1 MLVQLRFKNIP
12 VIILKAFI
20 IAQICL
26 VFMSQLFAD
35 EMSRGEIAGV
45 IRSAEHPCKNVLA
58 LESTGKNSWKVE
70 CNSGSYIVIRKTDG
84 EFIVQSA
91 EKK

>member
-1 MLVQLRFKNIP
+1 MKPLFTAFFILTFSTQLS
-12 VIILKAFI
+12 AE
-20 IAQICL
+20 
-26 VFMSQLFAD
+26 

-45 IRSAEHPCKNVLA
+45 IRSAEHPCKNVLD

-70 CNSGSYIVIRKTDG
+70 CNSGSFIVIRETDG